1 MAEIAEDRQFV
12 QRICGDD
19 AAAIEELLFKLC
31 GPSLRRLSAMY
42 NYPDLL
48 GELYLHLKEDEWRR
62 LRTWQGRAP
71 LRGWMKQVAVHLCIK
86 KLKEEQRFT
95 PLENEGEE
103 RDARLSVKIDSDVNL
118 RHMELMR
125 AIFALADGRE
135 RLLMTEHI
143 LLDRDIE
150 QVSRGMKISRANA
163 DVIKHRATK
172 HLRELLKEKEG
183 SHVR

>member
-1 MAEIAEDRQFV
+1 MAEIDEERRLV
-12 QRICGDD
+12 QSVCLDD
-19 AAAIEELLFKLC
+19 ASAVEELLFKLC
-31 GPSLRRLSAMY
+31 GPMLRRLCEMY

-62 LRTWQGRAP
+62 LRTWQGHAP

-86 KLKEEQRFT
+86 KLKDGLRFT
-95 PLENEGEE
+95 PLDNEGEE

-118 RHMELMR
+118 RRMELMR
-125 AIFALADGRE
+125 AISALTDVRE

-143 LLDRDIE
+143 LLDQDIE
-150 QVSRGMKISRANA
+150 QIAQRMQISRANA

-172 HLRELLKEKEG
+172 HLREMYKGKEG
-183 SHVR
+183 SYVR